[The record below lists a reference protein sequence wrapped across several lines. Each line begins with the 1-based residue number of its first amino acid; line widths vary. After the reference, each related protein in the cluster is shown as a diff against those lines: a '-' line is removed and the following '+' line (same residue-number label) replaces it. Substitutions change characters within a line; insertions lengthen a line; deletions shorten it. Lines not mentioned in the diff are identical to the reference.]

1 MKRFG
6 FTDVRFNL
14 ITNNNELIMHYFL
27 TGNDY
32 QFVNVGGSSKI
43 MIFFLDLFL
52 EWSWFLTLKYDPKW
66 IVLSNLGFN

>member
-14 ITNNNELIMHYFL
+14 IITNNNELIMHYFL
-27 TGNDY
+27 TRNDY

-43 MIFFLDLFL
+43 MIF
-52 EWSWFLTLKYDPKW
+52 SWTYSWNDHDF
-66 IVLSNLGFN
+66 